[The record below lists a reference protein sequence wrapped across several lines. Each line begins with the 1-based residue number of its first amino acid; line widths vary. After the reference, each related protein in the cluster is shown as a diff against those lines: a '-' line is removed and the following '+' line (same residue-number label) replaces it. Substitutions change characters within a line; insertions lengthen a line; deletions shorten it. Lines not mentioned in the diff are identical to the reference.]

1 MGGSLFPSESTTLRL
16 SQWFSKA
23 DSERDVS
30 APSVDATPAPGM
42 ATGRQGAAATGGAAL
57 LGVMAAAVYVLIPR
71 STLHGYDPY
80 WLLPRMVAGNFDY
93 PLHPLSLHAMHLLDQ
108 LLVSWGGDLE
118 QRLRIASGLG
128 TGLAVA
134 FFTHAAWL
142 MTADCRRAGAVGV
155 LFACLP
161 ATVHF
166 ATVMELHAIF
176 LPAMAA
182 VVWFACWGLSRPARL
197 SFLAGSV
204 LGAMSSFATAL
215 HSTGNLAVPF
225 LAAWISLE
233 LRQAGVPWRRLVG
246 FVVAFGMSHLLG
258 GAIVQWLATRDGSP
272 SPTSAQLGFLSD
284 SMHGLGDWHQIVL
297 GEWVVPYAPVAV
309 VCWFAGRGTA
319 PMRVCLVCALIV
331 HMAVCATLL
340 VLPMGGYVL
349 REFGAYQQTL
359 AFFATVLAVQAA
371 SRFWYFLLPL
381 ALLATSSLWWMPAKE
396 PPDRLFGETALE
408 HMANSGDRLLVG
420 CFAEYDG
427 IFRLAWSDSQRAP
440 LLKRMIGVDQLLVEV
455 MQGPPCTAI
464 QLAGLFH
471 PDVARAPTVV
481 TQMAFDQLRAAGG
494 IFREFVDVAL
504 PAVFTLQEVSIV
516 GRQGGVLRGVR
527 LDPKRP

>member
-1 MGGSLFPSESTTLRL
+1 MSIWQVALFGV
-16 SQWFSKA
+16 F
-23 DSERDVS
+23 
-30 APSVDATPAPGM
+30 
-42 ATGRQGAAATGGAAL
+42 AAAI
-57 LGVMAAAVYVLIPR
+57 YVLIPR

-93 PLHPLSLHAMHLLDQ
+93 PLHPLSLHAMHLLEQ
-108 LLVSWGGDLE
+108 LLAPFGGDLE
-118 QRLRIASGLG
+118 RRLRIASGLG
-128 TGLAVA
+128 TGLAVSL
-134 FFTHAAWL
+134 FTHAAWL
-142 MTADCRRAGAVGV
+142 LFSDRRRAWFVGG

-182 VVWFACWGLSRPARL
+182 VVWFACWNLSRPARVGM
-197 SFLAGSV
+197 FTGAV

-225 LAAWISLE
+225 LAAWMCLE
-233 LRQAGVPWRRLVG
+233 LRRVGAQWRILVG
-246 FVVAFGMSHLLG
+246 FGAAFGMLHLLG
-258 GAIVQWLATRDGSP
+258 CAVVHWLMTRDGSP
-272 SPTSAQLGFLSD
+272 SPSAAQIGFLSD
-284 SMHGLGDWHQIVL
+284 SIRGFSDWHRLVL
-297 GEWVVPYAPVAV
+297 GEWVIPYAPVAL
-309 VCWFAGRGTA
+309 VCWFPGRGTTQ
-319 PMRVCLVCALIV
+319 MRVCLACALLV

-340 VLPMGGYVL
+340 VMPIGGYVL

-359 AFFATVLAVQAA
+359 AFFATVLAVKA
-371 SRFWYFLLPL
+371 SSTFRLLLLPI
-381 ALLATSSLWWMPAKE
+381 ALFATSSLWWLPAKE
-396 PPDRLFGETALE
+396 PPDHAFGETALA

-420 CFAEYDG
+420 CFSEYDG

-440 LLKRMIGVDQLLVEV
+440 LLQRMIGVDQLRVEV

-471 PDVARAPTVV
+471 PDIARASTVV
-481 TQMAFDQLRAAGG
+481 TDKAFDQLRAAGG

-504 PAVFTLQEVSIV
+504 PAVFTLHEVSIV
-516 GRQGGVLRGVR
+516 GRQGGVLRGFR
-527 LDPKRP
+527 LDPKKP